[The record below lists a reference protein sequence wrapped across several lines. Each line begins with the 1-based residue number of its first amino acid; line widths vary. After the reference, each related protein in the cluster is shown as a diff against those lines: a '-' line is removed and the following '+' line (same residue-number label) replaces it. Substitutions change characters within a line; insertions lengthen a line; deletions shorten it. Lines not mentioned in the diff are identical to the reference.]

1 MHSIKHLFHID
12 ASKQRVFEAIS
23 TFNGL
28 SNWWTSKTTGSD
40 VLGGIIQFRFGEMGG
55 PDMKVTEI
63 KPNEKLSWEC
73 LESPHGWVGH
83 TFTFMLDE
91 NDNKTRVRFSHS
103 GWTEED
109 DFYAICTFT
118 WGRYMESLRQY
129 CQTGKGGAFGTEG

>member
-1 MHSIKHLFHID
+1 MSRKSSRL
-12 ASKQRVFEAIS
+12 
-23 TFNGL
+23 
-28 SNWWTSKTTGSD
+28 
-40 VLGGIIQFRFGEMGG
+40 
-55 PDMKVTEI
+55 
-63 KPNEKLSWEC
+63 
-73 LESPHGWVGH
+73 VGH

-129 CQTGKGGAFGTEG
+129 CQTGKGGAFGAEG